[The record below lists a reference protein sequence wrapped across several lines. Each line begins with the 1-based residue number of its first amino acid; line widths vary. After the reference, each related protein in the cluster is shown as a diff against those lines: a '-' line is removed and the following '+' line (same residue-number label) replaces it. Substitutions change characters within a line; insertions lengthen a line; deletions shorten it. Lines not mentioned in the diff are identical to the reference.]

1 MTLIT
6 TSASSPT
13 SVTGIAPTGNNH
25 FDTGHMSSPAPDPA
39 ADRTSDVHRY
49 YEATWFDYRLLWL
62 DSHTRAMHFGYEQ
75 PGDRSHARSLLAL
88 NHVMAEHAHLR
99 RGERVLDAGC
109 GVGGTSLWLAEEYD
123 ATVVGVNVVEDHVER
138 ARRYA
143 RERHLGA
150 QVRFEVA
157 DYARTGLP
165 PSSFDVVWA
174 QESACHAPDKSALAA
189 EAFRV
194 LRPGGRLVMAEYHIV
209 PGRESSA
216 DLRVLQDGWAMTLD
230 TEAGWRA
237 TFEAAGFTDLAV
249 DDISDKVRRS
259 LRRLARWC
267 AVLGPVD
274 GVLQKVGVR
283 NADQRG
289 NVEGSMALWRAFEAG
304 DWRYGIVTATR
315 P

>member
-109 GVGGTSLWLAEEYD
+109 GVGGTS
-123 ATVVGVNVVEDHVER
+123 
-138 ARRYA
+138 
-143 RERHLGA
+143 

-194 LRPGGRLVMAEYHIV
+194 LRPGGRLVMAEYLVV

>member
-1 MTLIT
+1 M
-6 TSASSPT
+6 
-13 SVTGIAPTGNNH
+13 
-25 FDTGHMSSPAPDPA
+25 
-39 ADRTSDVHRY
+39 
-49 YEATWFDYRLLWL
+49 
-62 DSHTRAMHFGYEQ
+62 
-75 PGDRSHARSLLAL
+75 
-88 NHVMAEHAHLR
+88 
-99 RGERVLDAGC
+99 
-109 GVGGTSLWLAEEYD
+109 
-123 ATVVGVNVVEDHVER
+123 VGVNVVEDHVER

-237 TFEAAGFTDLAV
+237 TFEAASYGPRGGQHQRQGAPLVAPAGPV
-249 DDISDKVRRS
+249 VRRAGPRRRRAAEGGCAQRRS
-259 LRRLARWC
+259 ARQRRGLDGAVAGIRGGRLALRDRHGD
-267 AVLGPVD
+267 ASLTGRVKLAGP
-274 GVLQKVGVR
+274 LQV
-283 NADQRG
+283 
-289 NVEGSMALWRAFEAG
+289 EAG
-304 DWRYGIVTATR
+304 DLADDDGARGHCQLEPT
-315 P
+315 